1 VSVRNATGV
10 RSNAYAAKLGGEGKP
25 SQPVMSIRLHGNFA
39 SARRPTDQ
47 AKRDS
52 AIPPQFA
59 RASLNRPGQP
69 VWTSIIL
76 MSLRPAECGDDH
88 DVIHLGGETAVVVPL
103 HEYGMLA
110 ALRKRASA
118 EEIAEAEIDAAIAEH
133 EAWKAAGRPG
143 GTIPHEVAMA
153 ELLGGQ

>member
-1 VSVRNATGV
+1 
-10 RSNAYAAKLGGEGKP
+10 
-25 SQPVMSIRLHGNFA
+25 MSAG
-39 SARRPTDQ
+39 
-47 AKRDS
+47 
-52 AIPPQFA
+52 
-59 RASLNRPGQP
+59 
-69 VWTSIIL
+69 
-76 MSLRPAECGDDH
+76 PAESGDDH

-118 EEIAEAEIDAAIAEH
+118 DEIAEAEIDAAIAEH